1 MNLPAARIGLFVF
14 LSVIA
19 VAAVAGSVALSRSR
33 RPDPVEDALHACWG
47 ASAG

>member
-1 MNLPAARIGLFVF
+1 VNLPATRIGLFVF

-19 VAAVAGSVALSRSR
+19 VAAVAGGMALSR
-33 RPDPVEDALHACWG
+33 RPAPVEDALHAYWG

>member
-1 MNLPAARIGLFVF
+1 MNLPAARIGIYLL

-19 VAAVAGSVALSRSR
+19 VAAVAGGLAISR
-33 RPDPVEDALHACWG
+33 RADAVADREHAAWG

>member
-1 MNLPAARIGLFVF
+1 VNLPAARIGLFVF

-19 VAAVAGSVALSRSR
+19 VAAVAGSMALSR

-47 ASAG
+47 ASVG